1 MLSLSAGLNN
11 PTINKGNV
19 SSATQAVISSK
30 NALDGVERLAQDK
43 QTAGNSLNHLDQLT
57 PAQQQALENQINNAT
72 TRGEVAQ
79 KLTEAQ
85 ALNQAMEA
93 LRNSIQDQQQTEAG
107 SKFINED
114 KPQKDAYQAAVQN
127 AKDLINQTN
136 NPTLDKAQVEQ
147 LTQAVNQA
155 KDNLHGD
162 QKLADDKQHAVTD
175 LNQLNGLNNP
185 QRQALESQI
194 NNAATRGEV
203 AQKLAEA
210 KALDQAM

>member
-1 MLSLSAGLNN
+1 
-11 PTINKGNV
+11 
-19 SSATQAVISSK
+19 
-30 NALDGVERLAQDK
+30 
-43 QTAGNSLNHLDQLT
+43 
-57 PAQQQALENQINNAT
+57 
-72 TRGEVAQ
+72 
-79 KLTEAQ
+79 
-85 ALNQAMEA
+85 
-93 LRNSIQDQQQTEAG
+93 DQQQTEAG
-107 SKFINED
+107 SKFTKED
-114 KPQKDAYQAAVQN
+114 KPQKATYPAELQN
-127 AKDLINQTN
+127 AKDLSNQTN

-210 KALDQAM
+210 KALDQAMQALRNSIQDQQQTESVSKFINEDKPQKDAYQEAVQNAKDLINKNWNPKLYKQQTEHLTQQLKTAQDKLQRDQNI